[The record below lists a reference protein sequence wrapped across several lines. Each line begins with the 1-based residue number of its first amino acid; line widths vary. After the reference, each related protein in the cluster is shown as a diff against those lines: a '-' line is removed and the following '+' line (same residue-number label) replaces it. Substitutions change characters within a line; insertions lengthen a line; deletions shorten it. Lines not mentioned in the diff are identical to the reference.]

1 MAISCF
7 RTLRPFP
14 INCSNFVLQV
24 FFFTP
29 TLDLSHFLTLF
40 SFLGPSLSPCW
51 IRIGV
56 PLHSWSEKVF
66 QIIGEFL
73 GRVGKVADDVKLKR
87 RVDVA
92 RVRVLIDS
100 KTQIPRS
107 IDLEVGI

>member
-1 MAISCF
+1 M
-7 RTLRPFP
+7 
-14 INCSNFVLQV
+14 LQV